1 MFIVCGCVD
10 MKLHFEVAIGRYSP
24 ATLAT
29 QSFEYCMRMKYVYT
43 YIYIYIYIHAACWVH
58 HCELFLIKNNSF
70 KKNSTC
76 AVIRP
81 FNLETAETA
90 VSCGL
95 GDRSGRCYNGVWKK
109 AAGALGFET
118 K

>member
-43 YIYIYIYIHAACWVH
+43 YIYIYIYTRGMLGAPLRTIP
-58 HCELFLIKNNSF
+58 N
-70 KKNSTC
+70 KKQF
-76 AVIRP
+76 VQ
-81 FNLETAETA
+81 
-90 VSCGL
+90 
-95 GDRSGRCYNGVWKK
+95 KK
-109 AAGALGFET
+109 SQLVRLSDPLML
-118 K
+118 KLPKLP